1 MPQFIEDL
9 LCGMLGYGL
18 GKRNREFTQEEV
30 DVLIRSFLQGA
41 TLEDIISYWMEANGF
56 SAYSAAIAERLR
68 DKANEID
75 W

>member
-1 MPQFIEDL
+1 MSQFIEDL

-56 SAYSAAIAERLR
+56 SAYSSAIAERLR

>member
-1 MPQFIEDL
+1 MSQFIEDL

-18 GKRNREFTQEEV
+18 GKSNREFTQEEV

-41 TLEDIISYWMEANGF
+41 TLEDIISYWMEVNGF

>member
-1 MPQFIEDL
+1 MSQFIEDL

-56 SAYSAAIAERLR
+56 STYSAAIAERLR
-68 DKANEID
+68 NKVNEID

>member
-1 MPQFIEDL
+1 MSQFVEDL

-41 TLEDIISYWMEANGF
+41 TLEDINSYWMEANGF

-68 DKANEID
+68 NKANEID

>member
-1 MPQFIEDL
+1 MSQFIEDL

-41 TLEDIISYWMEANGF
+41 TLEDIISYWMEVNGF

-68 DKANEID
+68 NKANEID

>member
-1 MPQFIEDL
+1 MSQFVEDL

-41 TLEDIISYWMEANGF
+41 TLEDIISYWMEVNGF

>member
-1 MPQFIEDL
+1 MSQFIEDL

-30 DVLIRSFLQGA
+30 DVLIRSFLQGVP
-41 TLEDIISYWMEANGF
+41 LEAVIGYLMEANGF
-56 SAYSAAIAERLR
+56 SAYSSAIAERLR

>member
-1 MPQFIEDL
+1 MSQFVEDL

>member
-1 MPQFIEDL
+1 MSQFIEDL